1 MKHSNSFGIDV
12 ASICI
17 ITISL
22 KYLKFRGGIDMSL
35 DSKKFDIDAIP
46 GERWFPKETSFE
58 EDMQLY
64 WGDWGVASEVDTL
77 KAVLMRRPGKEVE
90 NFDYKE
96 VRFKEPINV
105 EKFRQQHDNL
115 AQIYKDNGV
124 KVYYVEE
131 QREDRPNAL
140 FMRDLIFMTPEGAIV
155 TRPAMAERRGEERYV
170 AEALAKLGVP
180 IIKTISA
187 DGVFEGANGMWVD
200 RNTVILASGCRT
212 NRSGYEQVER
222 ELVSMGVT
230 DIIHM
235 QIPYGHA
242 HIDGLL
248 NFASH
253 DTAMIHA
260 SQVPYD
266 VCDAL
271 RKKGIKLLEA
281 PSQTEAKETLGV
293 NFVAIKPGLVIQPA
307 GNPRCKELLEKNGI
321 EVISIDFSEIL
332 KGWGAIHC
340 ATVFLKRG

>member
-1 MKHSNSFGIDV
+1 MDV
-12 ASICI
+12 AFSIYKDNSI
-17 ITISL
+17 
-22 KYLKFRGGIDMSL
+22 KYLIIRGGIDMNL
-35 DSKKFDIDAIP
+35 CTKKFDIDAIP

-64 WGDWGVASEVDTL
+64 WGDWGVVSEVDDL
-77 KAVLMRRPGKEVE
+77 KAVLMRRPGKEIE
-90 NFDYKE
+90 NFDYRE

-115 AQIYKDNGV
+115 AQIYRDHGV
-124 KVYYVEE
+124 KVYYVEN

-140 FMRDLIFMTPEGAIV
+140 FMRDLVFMTPEGAIV
-155 TRPAMAERRGEERYV
+155 TRPAMAARRGEERYV
-170 AEALAKLGVP
+170 AEALAKIGVP
-180 IIKTISA
+180 IVRTING
-187 DGVFEGANGMWVD
+187 DGTFEGAMGMWVD
-200 RNTVILASGCRT
+200 RHTVILGTGCRT
-212 NRSGYEQVER
+212 NKAGYEQVEY
-222 ELVSMGVT
+222 ELRRMDVT
-230 DIIHM
+230 EIIPM

-253 DTAMIHA
+253 DVAMIHA
-260 SQVPYD
+260 CQVPYD
-266 VCDAL
+266 VCDVL
-271 RKKGIKLLEA
+271 KRKGIKILES

-293 NFVAIKPGLVIQPA
+293 NFVAIKSGLVVQPA

-340 ATVFLKRG
+340 TTVFLKRG